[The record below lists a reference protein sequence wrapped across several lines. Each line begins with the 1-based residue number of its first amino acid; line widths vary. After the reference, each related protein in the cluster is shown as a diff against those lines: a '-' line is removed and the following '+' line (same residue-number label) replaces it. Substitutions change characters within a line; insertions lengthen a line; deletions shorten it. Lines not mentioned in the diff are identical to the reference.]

1 MSHLIRRLVLPLVL
15 ILFASAPLR
24 AAEGV
29 ELRWAFKKGQTFKYL
44 MKHHEV
50 RTVAVGDGKFETT
63 TDLDLDWQWTV
74 ADIDDKGV
82 ATVEAKLAGLKASIK
97 GRDYEVQYDSA
108 GKNTTED
115 AYAKTVVHYF
125 DQLRFA
131 KYRLRLGPDGRGAE
145 FRGLDKVIADL
156 PAGNQAAD
164 FHGLALRDDTF
175 AWYLQQALGLLPE
188 AKVTEGGKW
197 KEPVKTKLAGLG
209 EMTGQTEYR
218 LDKPAKSGDVL
229 CQVVRFEGSATVDLG
244 MQFVN
249 LSLSGPLKI
258 IKVEGAVR
266 FDPKAGAVHDSEY
279 KTEMSGDLKLGD
291 GGTMMK
297 VGYKQTVTWQAK

>member
-1 MSHLIRRLVLPLVL
+1 MSRPTSLGLSLVLL
-15 ILFASAPLR
+15 LFASAPLH

-44 MKHHEV
+44 MTHHEV

-74 ADIDDKGV
+74 AEIDDKGV

-97 GRDYEVQYDSA
+97 GHDYEVQYDSA

-115 AYAKTVVHYF
+115 AYTKTVFHYF

-131 KYRLRLGPDGRGAE
+131 KYRLRLAPDGRVVE
-145 FRGLDKVIADL
+145 VRGFDKVIADL
-156 PAGNQAAD
+156 PAGNQAAE
-164 FHGLALRDDTF
+164 FHGQGLHDDTF
-175 AWYLQQALGLLPE
+175 AWYLQQALGLLPA

-197 KEPVKTKLAGLG
+197 KEPVKTKLAGFG
-209 EMTGQTEYR
+209 DMTGQTEYR

-229 CQVVRFEGSATVDLG
+229 CQVVRFEGSATID
-244 MQFVN
+244 
-249 LSLSGPLKI
+249 LSLQLGNLGLAGPLKI
-258 IKVEGAVR
+258 TKVEGAVR
-266 FDPKAGAVHDSEY
+266 FDPKAGAVRDSEY

-291 GGTMMK
+291 GGSIMK